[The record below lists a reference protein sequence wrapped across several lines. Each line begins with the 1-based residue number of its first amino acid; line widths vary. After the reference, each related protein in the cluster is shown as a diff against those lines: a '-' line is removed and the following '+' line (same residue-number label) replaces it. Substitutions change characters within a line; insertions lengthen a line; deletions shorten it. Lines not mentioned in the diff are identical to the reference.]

1 MNEDTRKLIQEM
13 RDALESLMGRH
24 PTWKDQH
31 AATMAGRNA
40 VKKADAILLDTSSE
54 NGTTTQKQNNE

>member
-1 MNEDTRKLIQEM
+1 MNEDIKKIIREM
-13 RDALESLMGRH
+13 RDALEALMGRH

-54 NGTTTQKQNNE
+54 TGTTTHKQNNE

>member
-13 RDALESLMGRH
+13 RDALEALMGRH

>member
-1 MNEDTRKLIQEM
+1 MNEDTSKLIREM

-54 NGTTTQKQNNE
+54 TGTTTHKQNHE

>member
-13 RDALESLMGRH
+13 RDALEALMGRH

-40 VKKADAILLDTSSE
+40 VKKADLILLDTSSE